1 MMARSAT
8 MLSLASV
15 LLAACGPMTVEQAER
30 ACFERA
36 RLAERPR
43 GMVAVGAGSGG
54 VGGKVNVT
62 ITSDFL
68 QGRDPSAVYDACVF
82 QKSGQPPR
90 QPLYSRYD
98 WKG

>member
-1 MMARSAT
+1 MRA
-8 MLSLASV
+8 MLTALA
-15 LLAACGPMTVEQAER
+15 LIAPLAACGPMSVDAAER

-43 GMVAVGAGSGG
+43 GLVAVGAGSGG
-54 VGGKVNVT
+54 AAAKLRLT
-62 ITSDFL
+62 ISSDYI
-68 QGRDPSAVYDACVF
+68 QGRDPSALYDACVY

-90 QPLYSRYD
+90 QPLYSRTD